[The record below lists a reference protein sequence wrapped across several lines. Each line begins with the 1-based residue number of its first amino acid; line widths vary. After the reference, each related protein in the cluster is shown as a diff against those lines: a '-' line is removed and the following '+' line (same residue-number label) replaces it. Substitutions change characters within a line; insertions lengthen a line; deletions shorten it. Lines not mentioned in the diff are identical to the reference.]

1 MDGLNDDLI
10 TIESVSGDMIY
21 SQDKAQIDTQIATAK
36 AFPRDLKKAVED
48 SIFTATLDVETASS
62 CNYALPRGG
71 KTITGPSVHLALILA
86 QNWGNLR
93 VEAKISNI
101 DAKTITSQAVCFD
114 LEKNIAIK
122 VEVKRSIVTK
132 FGRMNDDMITVTGNA
147 ANSISL
153 RNAILKV
160 IPKAVV
166 DKVSKSAKQLI
177 TGDISDETKFIKKR
191 TSVLDGFK
199 NSYGVTEQEV
209 LNVLG
214 KPSTSNITPDD
225 LVTLIGYAQSIKD
238 GDSTADLIFRNTK
251 EHQVADKKQE
261 IKNKKAQSSSAVPK
275 SKEEKPD
282 NINPSKETKSEEG
295 NMYDKISAC
304 QTLDE
309 LNLLS
314 KEITEEDHDLL
325 IALDDKKREL
335 SNKPNSELFDP
346 NKMP

>member
-1 MDGLNDDLI
+1 MVDQQELI
-10 TIESVSGDMIY
+10 TIESVSPDIIY

-71 KTITGPSVHLALILA
+71 KTISGPSIHLALILA

-93 VEAKISNI
+93 IEAKVSNI

-122 VEVKRSIVTK
+122 VEVKRSIMTRT
-132 FGRMNDDMITVTGNA
+132 GRMNDDMITVTGNA

-214 KPSTSNITPDD
+214 KPSTANITADD

-238 GDSTADLIFRNTK
+238 GDSSADLIFRNSK
-251 EHQVADKKQE
+251 EHNVADKKE
-261 IKNKKAQSSSAVPK
+261 ELKNKKAAMKVAEEQKVSEPK
-275 SKEEKPD
+275 TEAKTT
-282 NINPSKETKSEEG
+282 ETPASEQDM
-295 NMYDKISAC
+295 NAKITAC
-304 QTLDE
+304 KTIQDLDTLK
-309 LNLLS
+309 
-314 KEITEEDHDLL
+314 KEIPSDDFDLA

-335 SNKPNSELFDP
+335 NEASKGGLFKGNELP
-346 NKMP
+346 